1 MHSRSHSDSMETP
14 HLRASLRR
22 TLALLET
29 LLAWSHAVVARA
41 AEWTIAKT
49 RRTLGTLRERLTTAR
64 ERLRRLAAG
73 PLRDLLVGPV
83 KRGLLGRHA
92 GLSAV
97 ALLVAPVL
105 ALGANWWVVS
115 TSNFARVEQML
126 RGTWNGTDPHT
137 VVFLVAFLLVAAAA
151 VYAAANSGLVPTTLL
166 VSAPLFGAAFSVY
179 GTVDA
184 AGVVSLPDAVAVAT
198 GVAILFGVPIAL
210 TGFVVGLALRR
221 VATVL
226 RGQTGPGW
234 RPDEV

>member
-1 MHSRSHSDSMETP
+1 MESP

-29 LLAWSHAVVARA
+29 LLAWVHAVAAATVA
-41 AEWTIAKT
+41 WTTAKT
-49 RRTLGTLRERLTTAR
+49 RRTLGTLREWLTMVR
-64 ERLRRLAAG
+64 ERLHRFAAG
-73 PLRDLLVGPV
+73 PLYDLLVGPM
-83 KRGLLGRHA
+83 KRGLLGRHVA
-92 GLSAV
+92 LSAGAV
-97 ALLVAPVL
+97 LVAPVF

-115 TSNFARVEQML
+115 TSSFAQIEQTL

-137 VVFLVAFLLVAAAA
+137 VVFLVAFLLVATAA
-151 VYAAANSGLVPTTLL
+151 VYAAANAGLLPTTLM
-166 VSAPLFGAAFSVY
+166 VSAPIFGAGFSVY

-198 GVAILFGVPIAL
+198 GVAILFGVPVAL
-210 TGFVVGLALRR
+210 VGFAVGLALRR

-226 RGQTGPGW
+226 RGRTGPGW